1 VWDEDRKWG
10 RGLGVGGE
18 GRTGHG
24 GW

>member
-10 RGLGVGGE
+10 RGVGVGGE